1 MIQMNLNMWP
11 VGGLTI
17 QEETMLSNFKTSN
30 LYILSEIY
38 TKIKRI

>member
-1 MIQMNLNMWP
+1 MWP

-17 QEETMLSNFKTSN
+17 QKEIMLSNFKTNN